1 MTDMKASAPAAA
13 CALLLLLPAC
23 ARVRVQRLEVAPVA
37 APASAARGSGE
48 VLQTGVASWYGA
60 DFHGR
65 TTANGEI
72 YDMHKLTAAHPELP
86 FHSIVEVENL
96 ENGRCVRVRINDR
109 GPFIKDRIIDLS
121 LAAAR
126 RLDMA
131 DLGTARVN
139 LRRVRGGTSG
149 SAPGPNGKPGS
160 AAGAPAQEVMPAPY
174 EPATACYVQAGA
186 FSLRENAEELL
197 RVLNDIFPGL
207 AFRVAREEGLF
218 KVISPRLEA
227 DACRDVLRRLAAC
240 QLPGFL
246 RESDAPAGD

>member
-1 MTDMKASAPAAA
+1 MTDMKACVPAAA

-23 ARVRVQRLEVAPVA
+23 VRVRVQRVGVAPVV
-37 APASAARGSGE
+37 APAAARESGV

-109 GPFIKDRIIDLS
+109 GPFVKDRVIDLS
-121 LAAAR
+121 LAAAL

-131 DLGTARVN
+131 GQGTARVN
-139 LRRVRGGTSG
+139 LRRVHGG
-149 SAPGPNGKPGS
+149 APGNAPSPGGEPGS
-160 AAGAPAQEVMPAPY
+160 VAGAPAREVLPAPF
-174 EPATACYVQAGA
+174 EPAAACYVQAGA
-186 FSLRENAEELL
+186 FSLKTNAEEL
-197 RVLNDIFPGL
+197 RQVLGGIIPNM
-207 AFRVAREEGLF
+207 AFRVAREDGLF

-227 DACRDVLRRLAAC
+227 DACRDVLRKLAIF
-240 QLPGFL
+240 QLPGFS
-246 RESDAPAGD
+246 RESDAPADD